1 MRDAGIDGEIAISV
15 LAATAPKSRKKPAA
29 APAAAPMDVDRE
41 GRDAP
46 EVIEL
51 DSD

>member
-15 LAATAPKSRKKPAA
+15 LAATAPKARKKPAA
-29 APAAAPMDVDRE
+29 APARVEVDRANS
-41 GRDAP
+41 RDAP
-46 EVIEL
+46 DVIDL